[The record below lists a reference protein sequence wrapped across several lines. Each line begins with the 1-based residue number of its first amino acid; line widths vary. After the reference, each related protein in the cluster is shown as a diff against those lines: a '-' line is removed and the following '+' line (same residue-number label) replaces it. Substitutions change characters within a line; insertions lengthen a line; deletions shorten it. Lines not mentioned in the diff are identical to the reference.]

1 MITNEGKINV
11 SKKNHDFFVTKQI
24 NIAWEKINPETM
36 HDYKKGTKKL

>member
-11 SKKNHDFFVTKQI
+11 SRKNQDFLLQNKSI
-24 NIAWEKINPETM
+24 LHGKKINPETM